1 MSDRPANPYI
11 GPRSFE
17 ERDGDRFFGREREL
31 EELFHMLL
39 ARRLL
44 LLHSPSGAGK
54 SSLIQAKLIPR
65 MRAEGFSVYPTVRLR
80 GAPPEQVNRFVYAT
94 LLSLEEAH
102 PAAERL
108 NPAALASLNLAAY
121 LDQQPTEGEEL
132 LVFDQFEELLSIDPS
147 DREAKLVFI
156 TQLGRI
162 LENPRRWAIFA
173 IREDYLGALR
183 PFLTALPTRLAATYR
198 LDLLSPDQARRSIQ
212 SPPSLRGG
220 HFSDAAA
227 QRLVDDLSR
236 TTVQRPDG
244 SSESV
249 AGHTIE
255 PVQLQV
261 VCYRLWERK
270 VEQQGG
276 GSVTI
281 ELADIEAAG
290 SVDDALAGYYAEQVA
305 AAGHSAGVSER
316 SIRDW
321 VERELITEEGL
332 RSQLLREPERTADM
346 PNSAIQHLVQAH
358 LLRAEERRGALWYEL
373 AHDRLVAPLRADN
386 QRWRTANLSPLQRQA
401 ALWEEQR
408 RPEGLLLRGDALQ
421 QAELDLQLRAQTQVL
436 YGDVTPREGV
446 PDSANEAAL
455 DDLERAFLAACRDA
469 RADAERE
476 RRQNRLIRRLSLA
489 ALAGLVVTLILAV
502 VAWVQFIAANE
513 SASQARDAAAIAES
527 EGAQALQAAEL
538 ARTAEA
544 LAEERSRL
552 AEAQSLAFAA
562 QSQLEIDPQLA
573 LLLAYEAFV
582 REPNPLTREVLPA
595 ALVAQ
600 SRRGP
605 PLREMVGGPTRR
617 PLVRVVNPP
626 AASPSPEQERLVEIT
641 SVTFSPDGRFFVDGA
656 IDGTVTLRDAT
667 TGQTLRTL
675 RAHSDRVAA
684 IAYSPDGTRIVT
696 ASYDG
701 SAIIWDGN
709 RSRALRRLEGH
720 RDRIVG
726 VAYSPDGRRIVT
738 ASVDATARIWD
749 TASGQ
754 TLQILQ
760 GHGAEVVSATF
771 SPDGTRVVTASWDG
785 SAIVWD
791 SATGQQRQLLAA
803 HRDGVM
809 SVAFSP
815 DGTRI
820 ATASYDGTAIIW
832 DAQTGQ
838 ALRLLEGHVA
848 GIASIVFSPNGSRLV
863 TASDDGT
870 ARIWQ
875 TQSGQILRILEGYS
889 GPLLGAIY
897 APDGR
902 TILTASTSGE
912 LIFWEAELGLLARI
926 LRSDT
931 ATQATGYELPVAP
944 LQAVDQMIGS
954 SGNALLSAHFSPNGE
969 RVVGVASSGV
979 ALVWDATSSRIL
991 RTLQGRTIVSAN
1003 FSADGQRLLTAAADG
1018 TWTTWSLL
1026 NDRPGRSL
1034 GGESAI
1040 SSAAF
1045 SPDGRSIATTA
1056 YYAATIRDAATG
1068 ALLHSLEAHSGGV
1081 VSAAFTADGQRIVT
1095 ASVDGSA
1102 IIWEVAAG
1110 RALVKLDAHSGSV
1123 TSASFS
1129 PDGQRVVT
1137 TSTDRTAMI
1146 WDATTGQF
1154 LHTLRGHSSAVT
1166 SAAFSPDGG
1175 RIVTASAD
1183 RTAMIWDTATGEL
1196 LRTLRGH
1203 TGPVMSVTF
1212 SPDGQRL
1219 LTASADGSA
1228 IIWYAPDDTN
1238 AIQSA
1243 LCRIWRNL
1251 TAEEL
1256 QRYELRAPTT
1266 RPTRDSQCPPIYQWE
1281 RLGA

>member
-1 MSDRPANPYI
+1 MSDRPANPYV

-65 MRAEGFSVYPTVRLR
+65 MRAEGFTVYPTVRLR
-80 GAPPEQVNRFVYAT
+80 GAPPAQVNRFIYAT

-102 PAAERL
+102 PAADRL
-108 NPAALASLNLAAY
+108 SPAALASLNLATY
-121 LDQQPTEGEEL
+121 LDQQPTQGEEL

-147 DREAKLVFI
+147 DREAKLSFI
-156 TQLGRI
+156 TQLGHV

-198 LDLLSPDQARRSIQ
+198 LDLLNPDQARQSIQ
-212 SPPSLRGG
+212 SPPGLRGG

-227 QRLVDDLSR
+227 QRLVDDLRR
-236 TTVQRPDG
+236 TTVQQPDG

-249 AGHTIE
+249 AGNTIE

-270 VEQQGG
+270 VDQQGG
-276 GSVTI
+276 GPVTI

-290 SVDDALAGYYAEQVA
+290 SVDNALAGYYAEQVA
-305 AAGHSAGVSER
+305 AAAQSAGVSER

-321 VERELITEEGL
+321 VERELITEDGL

-346 PNSAIQHLVQAH
+346 PNSAIQILVAAH

-373 AHDRLVAPLRADN
+373 AHDRLVAPLCADN

-421 QAELDLQLRAQTQVL
+421 QAELDLQLRSQTQPL
-436 YGDVTPREGV
+436 YGDATQSN
-446 PDSANEAAL
+446 SANEAGL
-455 DDLERAFLAACRDA
+455 DDRERAFLAACREA

-476 RRQNRLIRRLSLA
+476 RRQNQLIRRLSLA
-489 ALAGLVVTLILAV
+489 TLAGLVVTIILAV

-513 SASQARDAAAIAES
+513 SAAQARDAAAVAES

-582 REPNPLTREVLPA
+582 REPSPLTREVLPA

-605 PLREMVGGPTRR
+605 PLREMVSGATTRSV
-617 PLVRVVNPP
+617 VRIVDPP
-626 AASPSPEQERLVEIT
+626 AASPIPGQERPVEIT
-641 SVTFSPDGRFFVDGA
+641 SVTFSPDGRFFADGA
-656 IDGTVTLRDAT
+656 IDGTVSLRDAT
-667 TGQTLRTL
+667 TGRTLRTL

-684 IAYSPDGTRIVT
+684 VAYSPDGQRIVT

-701 SAIIWDGN
+701 TAIIWDANGG
-709 RSRALRRLEGH
+709 RVLRRLEGH
-720 RDRIVG
+720 RDRIVS

-738 ASVDATARIWD
+738 ASVDTTARIWD
-749 TASGQ
+749 ATNGQ

-760 GHGAEVVSATF
+760 GHGADVVSVAV
-771 SPDGTRVVTASWDG
+771 SPDGTRIATASWDG

-791 SATGQQRQLLAA
+791 TASGRQLQPLAA
-803 HRDGVM
+803 HRDGVL
-809 SVAFSP
+809 SVAYSP

-838 ALRLLEGHVA
+838 TLRLLEGHRA
-848 GIASIVFSPNGSRLV
+848 GISSIAFSPNGTSIV

-875 TQSGQILRILEGYS
+875 AQSGQTLRILEGYS

-897 APDGR
+897 SPDGS
-902 TILTASTSGE
+902 TILTASTGGE

-926 LRSDT
+926 LRSD
-931 ATQATGYELPVAP
+931 APAQSIGPELPIAP
-944 LQAVDQMIGS
+944 LQAVDQMVGS
-954 SGNALLSAHFSPNGE
+954 SGDALLSAHFSPDGE
-969 RVVGVASSGV
+969 RVVGVASSGL
-979 ALVWDATSSRIL
+979 AFIWDATTSRLI
-991 RTLQGRTIVSAN
+991 RTLQGRTIVSAS
-1003 FSADGQRLLTAAADG
+1003 FSVDGQRLTTAAPDG
-1018 TWTTWSLL
+1018 TWSTWSLL
-1026 NDRPGRSL
+1026 NERPGRSL
-1034 GGESAI
+1034 GGGSEI
-1040 SSAAF
+1040 SGAAF
-1045 SPDGRSIATTA
+1045 SPDGRTIATTA
-1056 YYAATIRDAATG
+1056 YYAATLWDATTG
-1068 ALLHSLEAHSGGV
+1068 ALLRTLEGHSAGV
-1081 VSAAFTADGQRIVT
+1081 VSATFSADGQRIVT

-1102 IIWEVAAG
+1102 IIWEVATG
-1110 RALVKLDAHSGSV
+1110 MALGKLDAHSGSV
-1123 TSASFS
+1123 GSATFS
-1129 PDGQRVVT
+1129 PDGQRIVT

-1146 WDATTGQF
+1146 WDATSGRF
-1154 LHTLRGHSSAVT
+1154 LHTLRGHSSAVA
-1166 SAAFSPDGG
+1166 SAAFSPDGA

-1183 RTAMIWDTATGEL
+1183 RTAMIWDATTGEL

-1203 TGPVMSVTF
+1203 TGPVVSVAF
-1212 SPDGQRL
+1212 SPDGQRI
-1219 LTASADGSA
+1219 LTASSDGSA
-1228 IIWYAPDDTN
+1228 IIWYAPDDTD
-1238 AIQSA
+1238 AMQSA
-1243 LCRIWRNL
+1243 RCRIWRNL

-1256 QRYELRAPTT
+1256 QRYELRSPTT
-1266 RPTRDSQCPPIYQWE
+1266 RPARDSQCPPIYQWE